1 MFHFI
6 FGRLL
11 CGHSGVV
18 IEVDEEV
25 VDVVHHDLELVRGHG
40 LEHRLVI
47 RAGLVLDH
55 PLQHLVLV
63 SQIPGVHDGYLST
76 EEHQTGQAGQG
87 KIICQ
92 LLVVNTEK
100 SGVWSST

>member
-1 MFHFI
+1 MYHFI

-40 LEHRLVI
+40 LQHRLVI

-55 PLQHLVLV
+55 PLEHLVLV
-63 SQIPGVHDGYLST
+63 AQLARVHDRDLT
-76 EEHQTGQAGQG
+76 PEEHQTRQLGQR
-87 KIICQ
+87 
-92 LLVVNTEK
+92 VVLQKYNLILK
-100 SGVWSST
+100 F